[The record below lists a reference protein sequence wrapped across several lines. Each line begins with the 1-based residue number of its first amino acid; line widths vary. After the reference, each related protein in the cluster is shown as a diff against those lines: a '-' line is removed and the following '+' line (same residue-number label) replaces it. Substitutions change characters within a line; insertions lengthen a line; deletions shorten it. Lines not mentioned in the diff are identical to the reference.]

1 MSLKGLLARIRFF
14 FMSPTKKEKIFNAWL
29 VDQVIQTGIMPP
41 PDLLTKEQYERFQK
55 ALKSRQEYESLFQEI
70 PFPSSLMEQDD
81 EIYRQD

>member
-14 FMSPTKKEKIFNAWL
+14 FMSPTEKEKIFNAWL
-29 VDQVIQTGIMPP
+29 VDQALQTGILPP

-55 ALKSRQEYESLFQEI
+55 LLKLREEYESLFQKI
-70 PFPSSLMEQDD
+70 LLPSSLMEQDD